1 MRIRFTYDGHP
12 VILHGNSRLA
22 KVLGVL
28 GITFGSHVFLRQSL
42 EDVPSPLVG
51 HEIGHVRQYA
61 ALGWLRFFWR
71 YVAEWRQHGYG
82 LAMPLE
88 ADAQTYGQAHWGDL
102 HRLLAAQ
109 VPNRRAA

>member
-51 HEIGHVRQYA
+51 RTSA
-61 ALGWLRFFWR
+61 A
-71 YVAEWRQHGYG
+71 
-82 LAMPLE
+82 
-88 ADAQTYGQAHWGDL
+88 
-102 HRLLAAQ
+102 
-109 VPNRRAA
+109 